1 MRDAALKQDQQL
13 RPSLNQ
19 DVISSS
25 VSLPPQVVYNRAPHL
40 ITSEEDVKAEELRKI
55 EEAKSRLEEMEKE
68 YGGRIRNIADIQ
80 SIKDMFT
87 CIIC

>member
-25 VSLPPQVVYNRAPHL
+25 VSLPQVVYNRAPHL

>member
-1 MRDAALKQDQQL
+1 
-13 RPSLNQ
+13 
-19 DVISSS
+19 
-25 VSLPPQVVYNRAPHL
+25 VSLPQVVYNRAPHL